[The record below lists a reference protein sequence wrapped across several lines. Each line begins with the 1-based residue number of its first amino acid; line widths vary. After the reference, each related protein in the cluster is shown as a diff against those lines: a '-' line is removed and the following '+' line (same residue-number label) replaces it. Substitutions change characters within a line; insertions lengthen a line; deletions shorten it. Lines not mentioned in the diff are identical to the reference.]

1 MVIGKLF
8 PAVVE
13 VPIPVSAMD
22 VGLPAAFV
30 AIERVALELVAAVGL
45 NVSEIVQVA
54 LAARE
59 LPQVDVSV

>member
-8 PAVVE
+8 PAVVD
-13 VPIPVSAMD
+13 VPVPVSAMD
-22 VGLPAAFV
+22 VGLPVAFV
-30 AIERVALELVAAVGL
+30 AIDTVALELIAAAGL

-59 LPQVDVSV
+59 LPHVDVSV